1 MIRHFIT
8 TLLCLSLIFQNAL
21 AFGLA
26 SFSMQQ
32 AQAFTGDDIELICT
46 GKHMRYI
53 SVSATELEGRFVFI
67 SPDFQDEFKSP
78 PSHYVDCINSTLA
91 DIPQSIALAVDV
103 TLVTKALRHQALQ
116 ASIAQRPYTAFAYA
130 APHSRAPPHNIL

>member
-1 MIRHFIT
+1 MIRHIIT

-32 AQAFTGDDIELICT
+32 AQAFANDDIELICT

-53 SVSATELEGRFVFI
+53 SVSASELEGRFVFI
-67 SPDFQDEFKSP
+67 SPDFEDEFESP
-78 PSHYVDCINSTLA
+78 PPHNVDCINSTLA
-91 DIPQSIALAVDV
+91 DIPQPITLTTDL
-103 TLVTKALRHQALQ
+103 TLVTRELRHQALMTR
-116 ASIAQRPYTAFAYA
+116 IAQRPYTAFAYA
-130 APHSRAPPHNIL
+130 APHGRAPPHNIL

>member
-67 SPDFQDEFKSP
+67 TPDFKDEFKSP
-78 PSHYVDCINSTLA
+78 PPQYVDCINSTLA
-91 DIPQSIALAVDV
+91 DIPQSIALTADL
-103 TLVTKALRHQALQ
+103 TLVTKELRHHALQ
-116 ASIAQRPYTAFAYA
+116 TRIAQRPYTAFAYA
-130 APHSRAPPHNIL
+130 APQGRAPPHNIL